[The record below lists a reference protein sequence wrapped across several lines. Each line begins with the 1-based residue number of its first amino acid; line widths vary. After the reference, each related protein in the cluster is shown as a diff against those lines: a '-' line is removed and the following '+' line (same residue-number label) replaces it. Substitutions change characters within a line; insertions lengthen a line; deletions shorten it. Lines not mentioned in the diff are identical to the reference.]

1 MHASH
6 SHALVRAL
14 WQDLL
19 RGALK
24 IAGAPDAAGYALQ
37 LAPAEPPTSSSH
49 RARRQVCLQTVLR
62 GEPQKAVGV
71 DLGIA
76 PPTIAGMLRAALTD
90 MGLDMPFSRIPIAV
104 PLLAHAAET
113 GLVATSCEVTDRA
126 PIEPVWQLT
135 LSPPEQVLTSLLS
148 PAECD
153 VVTRYIA
160 GESYAEIAMIR
171 RSSSRTV
178 ANQLALSFKKLRA
191 SGRFELIR
199 VLVEQSAQV
208 GAPLT
213 LKLQARAQE
222 PQRLTA

>member
-19 RGALK
+19 RGARK
-24 IAGAPDAAGYALQ
+24 VIATPDAAGYELL
-37 LAPAEPPTSSSH
+37 LAPAEPPTTSCH
-49 RARRQVCLQTVLR
+49 RARRQACLQTVLR
-62 GEPQKAVGV
+62 GELQKAVGV

-113 GLVATSCEVTDRA
+113 GLIASSCDVAGRSA
-126 PIEPVWQLT
+126 IESVWRLT
-135 LSPPEQVLTSLLS
+135 LSPPEHALQAQLS
-148 PAECD
+148 PAERE

-171 RSSSRTV
+171 RSSPRTV

-199 VLVEQSAQV
+199 VLVEQSNQV

-213 LKLQARAQE
+213 LSLRVAE
-222 PQRLTA
+222 ELHRLTA